1 MFEGLKERKVT
12 DYNKRWREQLRHELD
27 EDGNKKYQYMPY
39 IVCVIDEFSDM
50 IMTAGKEVETPIVR
64 LAQKGRAAGIHI
76 IIATQRPSSQVITS
90 LIKSNVPGRIAFA
103 VAQMQDSRVII
114 DRSGAQRLIGRG
126 DMLYMV
132 DGDVTRLQ
140 CPFVDTPEV
149 VKICDFI
156 KKQEDNDINV
166 NHEFCY
172 ELPEYVV
179 PNDDS
184 GMGGDFSGEGGNL
197 NDRDPLF
204 EEAAKWIVQSGDTAS
219 TSSLQRRY
227 QIGYNRAGRIM
238 DQMEAAGI
246 VGPSQGGKP
255 RRVLLTPMD
264 IDQLFM

>member
-1 MFEGLKERKVT
+1 IL
-12 DYNKRWREQLRHELD
+12 
-27 EDGNKKYQYMPY
+27 
-39 IVCVIDEFSDM
+39 
-50 IMTAGKEVETPIVR
+50 
-64 LAQKGRAAGIHI
+64 
-76 IIATQRPSSQVITS
+76 
-90 LIKSNVPGRIAFA
+90 
-103 VAQMQDSRVII
+103 

-126 DMLYMV
+126 DMLFMV
-132 DGDVTRLQ
+132 DSEVTRLQ

-149 VKICDFI
+149 VKVCDFI
-156 KKQEDNDINV
+156 KEQEDNDINV
-166 NHEFCY
+166 NHELCY

-184 GMGGDFSGEGGNL
+184 GAGGDFSGEGGNL

-204 EEAAKWIVQSGDTAS
+204 EEAVKWIVQNDIAS

-255 RRVLLTPMD
+255 RKVLLTPMD
-264 IDQLFM
+264 VEQLFL